1 MPHSALERLQQDHRQ
16 IETLLNVLEHQI
28 AAVDR
33 GDRPDYALMY
43 QVMHYLTYYP
53 DRYHHVF
60 EDLLFERLVSRRTDL
75 KPVIDTLAGQHET
88 MTNQGVQLR
97 SLLESVLNDLPV
109 ARPDLVRQGD
119 AYLTAYRQHLECE
132 ETDVF
137 PALIDS
143 LMQSDWMTLLTRFE
157 WRADPLFAA
166 QADREYDLLVETLQ
180 AMGADP
186 TLLQEQYE
194 STCPACSGDG
204 RRLMPRGGVTD

>member
-1 MPHSALERLQQDHRQ
+1 MTHSALERLQQDHYQ
-16 IETLLNVLEHQI
+16 IESLLNVLEHQI

-43 QVMHYLTYYP
+43 QVLHYLTYYP

-75 KPVIDTLAGQHET
+75 KPVIETLAGQHET
-88 MTNQGVQLR
+88 LTDQGVQLR

-109 ARPDLVRQGD
+109 ARPDLVRQGQ
-119 AYLTAYRQHLECE
+119 AYLATYWQHLECE

-143 LMQSDWMTLLTRFE
+143 LTQADWVTLLTRFE

-166 QADREYDLLVETLQ
+166 EADREYDLLAETLK

-186 TLLQEQYE
+186 TLLHEQRAA
-194 STCPACSGDG
+194 TCPACSGDG
-204 RRLMPRGGVTD
+204 PRQMPRGGN